1 MNKELGSMNTFTVL
15 KDIKQN
21 LDNNSTIVTYMRR
34 EDVGVNFVVFNDKA
48 SAKNYYESLC
58 NNEEFYSVSLCAV
71 IKSTDY
77 ASHPLFV
84 GA

>member
-1 MNKELGSMNTFTVL
+1 MNTFTVL
-15 KDIKQN
+15 KDINQG
-21 LDNNSTIVTYMRR
+21 LADNTTIVTYMRR
-34 EDVGVNFVVFNDKA
+34 EDVRKLGLGVNFVVFNNKE
-48 SAKNYYESLC
+48 SAKNYYENLC